1 MLKLRRDIG
10 INAIEQILQLP
21 ACIDIGD
28 IREHLHLLL
37 EFILEEAIMDS
48 YYSLYVDVLNGVFH

>member
-10 INAIEQILQLP
+10 INAVEQILQLP

-28 IREHLHLLL
+28 ISEHFHLLL

-48 YYSLYVDVLNGVFH
+48 YHSLYVDVLNGVFH

>member
-48 YYSLYVDVLNGVFH
+48 YNSLYVDVLNGVFH